1 MFKKP
6 FVVGILIAILGSCTE
21 RPTHTNHSKTLT
33 GIMDD
38 LVSRFYEQFD
48 KPTLDTISESFIRS
62 YLTEEEK
69 QVMATQYWVIR
80 VNVPVTVSLM
90 RDKDQKTVPFWLE
103 ESGFNRTDL
112 QIKNTHSTYEV
123 WQKDFSA
130 GEINLGINGFD
141 KHRPVYFISLA
152 PKDASDL
159 LEIEPVFPETQHIE
173 PLEVGAFTYHDWDGL
188 TLTEVPQEMK
198 GQSLLTTIRGR
209 AREAH
214 LIGAFRTTDFPSSG
228 DPDQIMLTWSGDTQ
242 NAVDIQW
249 RTNPSVKEGLVRYWK
264 VGSTDTLTQTANA
277 SLMEDRLLEND
288 RYIHRFTTTLQELT
302 PATHYSYQVGSV
314 ETGWSNP
321 ESFQTAGEKNA
332 PFSFIWFGDVHNT
345 DQWGDLIHQADQRH
359 QDNRFY
365 IIAGDLVNTGLHRD
379 DWDQLFGFA
388 GKTIARRPLMTVP
401 GNHDSQDGLG
411 AWMFEDMFSYPDNGP
426 EELPSGRSYY
436 FTYQNALYIML
447 DATLPLS
454 KQSAWMEQVLKNN
467 PADWKFV
474 VTHFPPYNAVEPYED
489 IIAEW
494 VPIFDRYEVDM
505 VMGGHFH
512 YYMRSKPLI
521 NSKINSDK
529 GTRYVISIG
538 TKGKNKEAEKGS
550 YAEVQ
555 FAAEFLYQYMEIQGK
570 TLRYTVYDLDGT
582 IRDQFTLTKD

>member
-1 MFKKP
+1 
-6 FVVGILIAILGSCTE
+6 
-21 RPTHTNHSKTLT
+21 
-33 GIMDD
+33 MDD
-38 LVSRFYEQFD
+38 LVSRFYEQFE

-62 YLTEEEK
+62 YLTDDEK
-69 QVMATQYWVIR
+69 QVMATQYWVLR

-90 RDKDQKTVPFWLE
+90 RDSDQKTIPFWLE
-103 ESGFNRTDL
+103 ESGFTRTEMRV
-112 QIKNTHSTYEV
+112 KNTHSTYEV
-123 WQKDFSA
+123 WQKDFPK

-152 PKDASDL
+152 PKNVSDQ
-159 LEIEPVFPETQHIE
+159 LEIEPVFPENQHIE
-173 PLEVGAFTYHDWDGL
+173 TLDVGAFTYHDWSGL

-198 GQSLLTTIRGR
+198 GKPMLTTIRGR

-214 LIGAFRTTDFPSSG
+214 LIGAFRATDFPSSTV
-228 DPDQIMLTWSGDTQ
+228 PDQVTLTWSG
-242 NAVDIQW
+242 NPRNSIDIQW
-249 RTNPSVKEGLVRYWK
+249 RTHASVEASGVRYWK
-264 VGSTDTLTQTANA
+264 EGSTDTLTQTAEA
-277 SLMEDRLLEND
+277 ALMEDRLLEND
-288 RYIHRFTTTLQELT
+288 RYIHRFTAKIQNLQ
-302 PATHYSYQVGSV
+302 PATRYMYQVGSP
-314 ETGWSNP
+314 ETSWTNP
-321 ESFQTAGEKNA
+321 ENFQTSDEKNA
-332 PFSFIWFGDVHNT
+332 PFSFVWFGDVHNT

-359 QDNRFY
+359 KDNRFY

-379 DWDQLFGFA
+379 DWDQLFGYA

-411 AWMFEDMFSYPDNGP
+411 AWMFEDMFSYPENGP
-426 EELPSGRSYY
+426 AELPSGRSYY
-436 FTYQNALYIML
+436 FTYHNALYIML

-454 KQSAWMEQVLKNN
+454 KQSGWMEQVLKDN

-489 IIAEW
+489 IISQW
-494 VPIFDRYEVDM
+494 VPLFDQYEVDM

-521 NSKINSDK
+521 NSEASTNPKK

-555 FAAEFLYQYMEIQGK
+555 FAAEFLYQYMEIDGRNV
-570 TLRYTVYDLDGT
+570 RYTVYDLSGN